1 MIVDRWMD
9 TWMDRYMLST
19 VVGFK
24 LFLQL
29 QTDAARPVARASCEG
44 HSTGY

>member
-19 VVGFK
+19 VAGFR
-24 LFLQL
+24 LLQL